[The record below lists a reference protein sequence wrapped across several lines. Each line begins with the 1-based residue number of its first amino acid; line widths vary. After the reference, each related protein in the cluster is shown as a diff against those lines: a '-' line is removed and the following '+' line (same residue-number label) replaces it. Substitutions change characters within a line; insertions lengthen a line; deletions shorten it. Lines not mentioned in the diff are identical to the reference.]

1 MLSDILKI
9 LDKEKR
15 LNYSNS
21 SVFGGIGGLASKWER
36 QLKSLSSSPQ
46 LPTDIRA
53 ALSSVLMTLTKISL
67 YYDKG
72 SRVNRQEL
80 LSELETGCEN
90 LLKLIKSS
98 SDKITESLSETSK
111 SELQLIDLEEI
122 QIKLRPL
129 RKRIEDLSKSQGLP
143 PDGDITLLKGIG
155 RRTAEKLRKLGIY
168 KLEDILYLYPRK
180 YIDRR
185 EPKPFKEL
193 LGLSGYL
200 RLEVIGSPE
209 LNDTSSG
216 KSIVKFPVKD
226 TSGDYGWLVFFN
238 QVFITRVI
246 RKGMKL
252 KVYGRVDK
260 FRGEFQVIPEEW
272 TYKERSDVFDRIIP
286 VYPLTEGI
294 TQNFIRK
301 LVIQALQN
309 VLPHLEDPLPEE
321 LRDKLGLLELR
332 ESLALIHVPI
342 DWDLLKIAKY
352 RLAFQE
358 AFIPQ
363 LAIQSIT
370 SSPEENRYVIDL
382 DFSEEL
388 LNRFKETLPFK
399 LTGAQERVISE
410 ILRDMAS
417 LSPMKRLVQGDVGS
431 GKTVVA
437 AAAVAVIVKHG
448 WQASVMAPTEVL
460 ANQHFQN
467 FKKYLEPLGVK
478 VELLTGRI
486 PEKRKREVKERAER
500 GEVDLVVGT
509 HALISEN
516 VKFKRLALVVI
527 DEQHKFGVEQR
538 AKLYSKGET
547 PHLLVLTATPIPR
560 TLAMTVYADLDLSII
575 DEMPPG
581 RKPVKTKVI
590 PFKRLNEAYQ
600 FIRELIEKGEKA
612 YIVCPAIDESS
623 QALRTVME
631 EAKYIK
637 EEVFPDFKV
646 GILHGKMSS
655 QEKEEIIRAFREGDL
670 QVLVS
675 TTVVE
680 VGVDVPT
687 ATVMMVLNADRF
699 GLAQLHQLRGR
710 VGRGDKQSYAIFVAS
725 PKNPKAI
732 ERLKALEI
740 YSDGFSIAQKDL
752 EIRGPGEVIGQR
764 QHGYWDFK
772 LLDPIRDVEII
783 SKAREMAKE
792 ILPQLEDYPKLY
804 NEVKLYLE
812 SKGLIEGD
820 LKGIY

>member
-1 MLSDILKI
+1 M
-9 LDKEKR
+9 
-15 LNYSNS
+15 NYSNS

-36 QLKSLSSSPQ
+36 QLKSLSSSLQ
-46 LPTDIRA
+46 LPTDTRA
-53 ALSSVLMTLTKISL
+53 ILSSVLMTLTKISL

-90 LLKLIKSS
+90 LLKLMRSS
-98 SDKITESLSETSK
+98 SDKITESFSEPSK
-111 SELQLIDLEEI
+111 SDPQLIDLEEV

-129 RKRIEDLSKSQGLP
+129 RKRIEELSKKRGLP

-272 TYKERSDVFDRIIP
+272 TYKEKSDIFDRILP

-309 VLPHLEDPLPEE
+309 VLPHLEDPIPEE
-321 LRDKLGLLELR
+321 LRNKLGLLELR

-388 LNRFKETLPFK
+388 LKRFKETLPFK

-417 LSPMKRLVQGDVGS
+417 QSPMKRLVQGDVGS

-467 FKKYLEPLGVK
+467 FRKYLEPLGVK
-478 VELLTGRI
+478 VELLTGKISER
-486 PEKRKREVKERAER
+486 RKREVKERVER

-538 AKLYSKGET
+538 AKLYSKGEA

-783 SKAREMAKE
+783 SRAREVAKE
-792 ILPQLEDYPKLY
+792 ILPRLEDYPKLY